1 MECIK
6 SVQRAAL
13 AALPPDGAPYLAAGT
28 VAGAVDADFSSASTV
43 ELFGLDFRSDAADLP
58 LLASA
63 PAPDRFYRLR
73 WSKPLA
79 LGAEGSLGLGLLAG
93 GLGDGTVA
101 LWNPRAMISS
111 EGEGADDAMVAR
123 LEKHKGPVRG
133 LDFSEFRPH
142 MLATGADDGEV
153 IIWDLKNPAIPAV
166 ACQLKNTGSIAQ
178 SEISY
183 ISWNPRHSHIFAS
196 TSYNGIT
203 AVWDMD
209 NKRPVINLSD
219 SNRRRCSIFQWNP
232 DMPSQLIVAPEEG
245 NSPLKLWDLRRA
257 VSPIREF
264 VGHTQGVIGMSWCPY
279 DSSFLISCSKDNRTI
294 CWDTVSGKIVTEI
307 PTNSN
312 GNFDLHWYRKI
323 PGVVAASSYD
333 GKLGIYNLGFHGR
346 YAGWEDARSEPVN
359 ERAQSPKWL
368 KCPAGASFGFGSK
381 FVSFHLTASPQA
393 GVASKSEVHAHS
405 LVTEQSLLSRSTE
418 FEADIQDGEKIS
430 LRALCDKK
438 SKGSLSEEERETWG
452 FLKVLLADEGT
463 ARTNLLAHLGF
474 NALEETT
481 DSTNELGKT
490 LSDTLNID
498 KDPFTGSID
507 AQFLVDNEDGFV
519 NNKLSQKNLSQEQN
533 STAGEQTLQETVEK
547 SAISDPS
554 VDASIQCALVTGD
567 YKGAVN
573 KCISANRIADAL
585 VIAHAGGSTLWET
598 TCINYI
604 RNSTSPY
611 LKVIHA
617 VVSNDLKSLV
627 GTCPLHSWKETLA
640 LLCTYAQGEEWTVL
654 CNTLASRLL
663 SVGDRLATSLCYM
676 CAGNIDK
683 TVEIWSH
690 NLKSHGGTTYINLLQ
705 DLMEKIIT
713 LALAT
718 GCKRFSASVC
728 KLVENYAELLAD
740 QGLLKTAMKYLELL
754 GSDENSNELS
764 MLKKRIA
771 FSSHGANGTTSP
783 RCLAPCSSDS
793 SSSYLANQ
801 DAPFQP
807 SRSTVQCEDGTSA
820 PLPGTVINQKLA
832 HSISA
837 NATRFMPSSNQS
849 FVQRQG
855 DPMKPSIP
863 AQSQSESAAVPPA
876 PSPTVH
882 TVDSSNVPE
891 ELTPVI
897 ATLTRLFDETSKAN
911 PSKKREIEDNSRKIG
926 ALFEKLNKRDIS
938 PNVSSKLIQLCSA
951 LDNGDFA
958 AAQHLQV
965 VLTTTEW
972 DECFIWLA
980 ALKRLIKAR
989 QNLKA

>member
-43 ELFGLDFRSDAADLP
+43 ELFGLDFRSDATDLP

-73 WSKPLA
+73 WSRPLA
-79 LGAEGSLGLGLLAG
+79 PGGDSLGLGLLAG

-101 LWNPRAMISS
+101 VWNPRAMISS

-133 LDFSEFRPH
+133 LDFSKFRPH

-153 IIWDLKNPAIPAV
+153 IVWDLKNPAIPDV
-166 ACQLKNTGSIAQ
+166 CCQLKNTGSFAQ

-183 ISWNPRHSHIFAS
+183 ISWNPQHSHILAS

-219 SNRRRCSIFQWNP
+219 SNRRRCSVFQWNP
-232 DMPSQLIVAPEEG
+232 DMPSQLIIAPEEG
-245 NSPLKLWDLRRA
+245 NSPLRESCLTNKRICGTFLLYFLRTYMTTEQFA
-257 VSPIREF
+257 GI
-264 VGHTQGVIGMSWCPY
+264 
-279 DSSFLISCSKDNRTI
+279 LL
-294 CWDTVSGKIVTEI
+294 IVTEI

-333 GKLGIYNLGFHGR
+333 GKLGIYNLGFSGR
-346 YAGWEDARSEPVN
+346 YEGGEDAQSESVN
-359 ERAQSPKWL
+359 TRAQSPKWL

-381 FVSFHLTASPQA
+381 FVSFHPTASPQA
-393 GVASKSEVHAHS
+393 VGWQVNLS

-452 FLKVLLADEGT
+452 FLKVFLADEGT
-463 ARTNLLAHLGF
+463 TRTNLLAHLGF
-474 NALEETT
+474 NALEVTT
-481 DSTNELGKT
+481 RDSTNELGKT
-490 LSDTLNID
+490 LSDMLNID
-498 KDPFTGSID
+498 NDPFTGSMD
-507 AQFLVDNEDGFV
+507 ARVLVDNEDGFV
-519 NNKLSQKNLSQEQN
+519 NNLQLSQKKLSRERN
-533 STAGEQTLQETVEK
+533 STAGEQTLQETVDK
-547 SAISDPS
+547 SAMSDPS
-554 VDASIQCALVTGD
+554 VDASIQRALVTGD
-567 YKGAVN
+567 YKVAVN
-573 KCISANRIADAL
+573 QCISANRIADAL
-585 VIAHAGGSTLWET
+585 VIAHAGGSTLWES
-598 TCINYI
+598 TCNNYI

-611 LKVIHA
+611 LKTIHA
-617 VVSNDLKSLV
+617 VVANDLMSLV

-663 SVGDRLATSLCYM
+663 SVGDRLAASLCYM

-690 NLKSHGGTTYINLLQ
+690 NLKSHGGDDVHQ
-705 DLMEKIIT
+705 SSSDLMEKIIT

-718 GCKRFSASVC
+718 GCKRFSASVS
-728 KLVENYAELLAD
+728 KVVENYAELLAG

-764 MLKKRIA
+764 MLKKRI
-771 FSSHGANGTTSP
+771 SLYNGANGTASP
-783 RCLAPCSSDS
+783 RSLAPYSSDS
-793 SSSYLANQ
+793 SSSYLANPSNH

-807 SRSTVQCEDGTSA
+807 PGFPVQCQNGPPMSSDGTSA
-820 PLPGTVINQKLA
+820 PPPGTVVNQKFA
-832 HSISA
+832 QFVSA

-855 DPMKPSIP
+855 DPMKPSSP
-863 AQSQSESAAVPPA
+863 AQSQPESAAAPPA

-882 TVDSSNVPE
+882 TVDSSNVPA

-958 AAQHLQV
+958 AAQQLQV
-965 VLTTTEW
+965 VLTTSDW

>member
-43 ELFGLDFRSDAADLP
+43 ELFGLDFRSDATDLP

-73 WSKPLA
+73 WSRPLA
-79 LGAEGSLGLGLLAG
+79 PGGDSLGLGLLAG

-101 LWNPRAMISS
+101 VWNPRAMI
-111 EGEGADDAMVAR
+111 
-123 LEKHKGPVRG
+123 
-133 LDFSEFRPH
+133 SEFRPH

-153 IIWDLKNPAIPAV
+153 IVWDLKNPAIPAV
-166 ACQLKNTGSIAQ
+166 CCQLKNAGSFAQ

-183 ISWNPRHSHIFAS
+183 ISWNPQHSHILAS

-219 SNRRRCSIFQWNP
+219 SNRRRCSVFQWNP

-245 NSPLKLWDLRRA
+245 NSPLRLWDLRRA

-264 VGHTQGVIGMSWCPY
+264 VGHIQGVIGMSWCPY
-279 DSSFLISCSKDNRTI
+279 DSSFMISCSKDNKTI
-294 CWDTVSGKIVTEI
+294 CWDTLSGKIVTEI

-333 GKLGIYNLGFHGR
+333 GKLGIYNLGFSSR
-346 YAGWEDARSEPVN
+346 YEGGEDAQSESVN
-359 ERAQSPKWL
+359 TRAQSPKWL

-381 FVSFHLTASPQA
+381 FVSFHPTASPQA
-393 GVASKSEVHAHS
+393 GVASKSEVHVHS
-405 LVTEQSLLSRSTE
+405 LVTEQNILSRSTE

-452 FLKVLLADEGT
+452 FLKVLLAEEGT

-474 NALEETT
+474 NALEATT
-481 DSTNELGKT
+481 RDSTNELGKT
-490 LSDTLNID
+490 LSDMLNID
-498 KDPFTGSID
+498 NDPFTGSMD
-507 AQFLVDNEDGFV
+507 ARVLVDNEDGFV
-519 NNKLSQKNLSQEQN
+519 NNLQLSQKNLSRERN
-533 STAGEQTLQETVEK
+533 STAGEQTLQETVDK
-547 SAISDPS
+547 SAMSDPS
-554 VDASIQCALVTGD
+554 VDASIQRALVTGD
-567 YKGAVN
+567 YKVAVN
-573 KCISANRIADAL
+573 QCISANHIADAL
-585 VIAHAGGSTLWET
+585 VIAHAGGSTLWES
-598 TCINYI
+598 TCNNYI

-611 LKVIHA
+611 LKTIHA
-617 VVSNDLKSLV
+617 VVANDLMSLV

-663 SVGDRLATSLCYM
+663 SVGDRLAASLCYM

-690 NLKSHGGTTYINLLQ
+690 NLKSHGGTMTYINLLQ

-718 GCKRFSASVC
+718 GCKRFSASVS
-728 KLVENYAELLAD
+728 KLVENYAELLAG

-764 MLKKRIA
+764 MLKKRI
-771 FSSHGANGTTSP
+771 SLYNGANGTASP
-783 RCLAPCSSDS
+783 RSLAPYSSDS
-793 SSSYLANQ
+793 SSSYLANPSNH

-807 SRSTVQCEDGTSA
+807 PGSPVQCQNGPPMSSDGTSA
-820 PLPGTVINQKLA
+820 PPPGTVVNQKFA
-832 HSISA
+832 QFVSA
-837 NATRFMPSSNQS
+837 NPTRFMPSSNQS

-855 DPMKPSIP
+855 DPMKPSSP
-863 AQSQSESAAVPPA
+863 AQSQPESAAAPPA

-882 TVDSSNVPE
+882 TVDSSNVPA

-965 VLTTTEW
+965 ILTTSDW